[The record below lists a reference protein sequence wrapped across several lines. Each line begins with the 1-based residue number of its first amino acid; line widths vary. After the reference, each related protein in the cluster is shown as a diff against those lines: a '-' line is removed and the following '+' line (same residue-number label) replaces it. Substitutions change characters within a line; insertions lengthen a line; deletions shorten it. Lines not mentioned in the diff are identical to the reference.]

1 MSGFE
6 LDNRGADEIDTRASE
21 SGVPLMPGA
30 PSFFGGAPSAAI
42 KGLARGTVAKGALLL
57 GDALTPT
64 LKPSAKALDKK
75 LGTSLD
81 AWLDEQQRRN
91 RQAMDELKP
100 DPHTTGFAAQVLGS
114 FLDIGSSAALFT
126 PEGAAILEGYSRKQE
141 LEAQGVSP
149 DVAAAGGTVSGL
161 ATLVGVK
168 APVTLGRTAVGQG
181 PVAVAKNMGYGAA
194 ANVSAGVAERGT
206 MRELLERTGFKDQAK
221 LFEPYDEQ
229 AMLAEIALGAL
240 FSGTAA
246 AIELRSTPRG
256 QRAVDA
262 ALTAK
267 AAHHQAIDT
276 APGIPADARAAA
288 AHAQAI
294 DIAMEQALRNE
305 PVNVGDVLAEASFL
319 PRDQQNTEIYSAELK
334 HAEGERSVNR
344 VEPVSPR
351 SPEQAMPMS
360 GLVLG
365 QQLRA
370 EIADAR
376 IRLAHLESPD
386 AQRLRAAELQQSER
400 LSFKQAMS
408 QAKREFGAQ
417 ADEARARVS
426 RLESMI
432 DSPQSHVDRLMSDG
446 TSSAASLQPNGGSEL
461 ARVVSQPNELDL
473 HMRAAAEAVQRRPDM
488 FVAQEDG
495 TTVRASDLLARVE
508 SDRMQAEQ
516 DSRAFQ
522 AAVHC
527 FLRS

>member
-6 LDNRGADEIDTRASE
+6 LDDRGADEIDARAADG
-21 SGVPLMPGA
+21 GVPFLPAGPSFFEGA
-30 PSFFGGAPSAAI
+30 PSSAL
-42 KGLARGTVAKGALLL
+42 KGLVRGSVAKGALLL

-64 LKPSAKALDKK
+64 LKPSAKALDKR
-75 LGTSLD
+75 LGTGLD

-141 LEAQGVSP
+141 LESQGVSP
-149 DVAAAGGTVSGL
+149 DVATAGGTISGL

-168 APVTLGRTAVGQG
+168 APVTLGRAAVGQG

-206 MRELLERTGFKDQAK
+206 MRDLLERTGFQDQAK

-246 AIELRSTPRG
+246 AIELRSTTHG

-276 APGIPADARAAA
+276 APGIPTSARAAA

-294 DIAMEQALRNE
+294 DIAMDQALKNE
-305 PVNVGDVLAEASFL
+305 PVNVGDVLAEAAFL
-319 PRDQQNTEIYSAELK
+319 PRDQQNTEIYSAELRR
-334 HAEGERSVNR
+334 AQGERAGNS
-344 VEPVSPR
+344 VEPVPPR
-351 SPEQAMPMS
+351 TPEEVVPM
-360 GLVLG
+360 GGVVLG

-370 EIADAR
+370 EVADAR

-386 AQRLRAAELQQSER
+386 AHRLRAAELQQSDR
-400 LSFKQAMS
+400 LSFDQAMS

-417 ADEARARVS
+417 AHEVRARVS
-426 RLESMI
+426 LLESMI
-432 DSPQSHVDRLMSDG
+432 DSPQAQVDRPISDG
-446 TSSAASLQPNGGSEL
+446 APSAASLQPGGGSAL

-473 HMRAAAEAVQRRPDM
+473 HMRAAVEAVQRRPDM
-488 FVAQEDG
+488 LVAQEDG
-495 TTVRASDLLARVE
+495 STVRALDFLARVE

-527 FLRS
+527 FLRN